1 MWRSFFTDK
10 KWLFWSW
17 GGFLFIILSLF
28 SQTWID
34 VKINQWYKGFYDL
47 LQKAPERE
55 ISEFYDGIYL
65 FMKLAVPYVI
75 IYTITNYFTRL
86 WAFRWRE
93 AMTYSYMPYWKAA
106 DAKVEGA
113 SQRIQED
120 AMNFAK
126 IVESLGLQVVRALM
140 LLIAFIPILWGLSD
154 NVIIPFFKDIS
165 GSLVVVSLTASLGGL
180 LISWIVGIKLPGLEY
195 NNQKVEAAF
204 RKELVY
210 GEDDRINYAGP
221 GTILKLFTGIKFNY
235 HKLFL
240 HYGYFDLW
248 IIMYNQAMVIVPYLL
263 MGPGLFTGAMTL
275 GVLVQTSSAFREVQ
289 SSFSLFLQNW
299 TRITE
304 LRSIYRRLSEFEAA
318 IGFNRKT
325 KIKAN
330 PKKA

>member
-1 MWRSFFTDK
+1 MWRSFFTER
-10 KWLFWSW
+10 KWLLWSW
-17 GGFLFIILSLF
+17 GGALFIILSLF

-34 VKINQWYKGFYDL
+34 VKINEWYKGFYDL

-55 ISEFYDGIYL
+55 LSEFYDGIFL

-93 AMTYSYMPYWKAA
+93 AMTYSYMPYWKAV

-140 LLIAFIPILWGLSD
+140 LLVAFIPILWGLSE
-154 NVIIPFFKDIS
+154 NVVIPFFKDIS
-165 GSLVVVSLTASLGGL
+165 GSLV
-180 LISWIVGIKLPGLEY
+180 
-195 NNQKVEAAF
+195 F
-204 RKELVY
+204 

-221 GTILKLFTGIKFNY
+221 TTILQLFTGIKFNY
-235 HKLFL
+235 HRLFL

-248 IIMYNQAMVIVPYLL
+248 LIMYNQTMVIVPYLL

-275 GVLVQTSSAFREVQ
+275 GVLIQTSSAFREVQ
-289 SSFSLFLQNW
+289 GSFSLFLQNW

-304 LRSIYRRLSEFEAA
+304 LRSIHKRLTEFESA
-318 IGFNRKT
+318 INFKDKNF
-325 KIKAN
+325 IKDQ
-330 PKKA
+330 KA